1 MVPPLDDDD
10 DGFRP
15 DGLGAARGCLVGL
28 ALALP
33 LWALVLVVAVALAAW
48 PVR

>member
-1 MVPPLDDDD
+1 MAPPPDDD

-15 DGLGAARGCLVGL
+15 DELRAARGCVVGL

-33 LWALVLVVAVALAAW
+33 LWALVLVVAVALAGW